1 MKLTLT
7 ASTGIDIVVWRDDEM
22 FHARRASE
30 ATEPQICLGV
40 DLFEVIA
47 ELAEL
52 DLDETADAAE
62 AVLLA
67 DDAQHA
73 PARRRHRGR
82 LAPRQDSATDED
94 WRRSS

>member
-7 ASTGIDIVVWRDDEM
+7 TSTGIEIVVWRDDEM
-22 FHARRASE
+22 FHARRANE
-30 ATEPQICLGV
+30 ASEPQICLGV

-47 ELAEL
+47 ELANL
-52 DLDETADAAE
+52 DLDAMPDAAE

-67 DDAQHA
+67 DDAQ
-73 PARRRHRGR
+73 RRLHDGAGNGR
-82 LAPRQDSATDED
+82 AEEDAAAGED